1 MKTFYTASATVTS
14 GHERRIVADEPRL
27 DLELS
32 TPKPLGGQGGE
43 GTNPEQIFAAGY
55 AACFSSAV
63 AYVAKGQGVETG
75 NFEMTGRASLGK
87 LDSGGFGFAMELT
100 GSFPSL
106 EHDQAETLMRAAH
119 EVCPYANATRGN
131 VPVEFKVA

>member
-1 MKTFYTASATVTS
+1 MKTFYSASATVMS

-32 TPKPLGGQGGE
+32 TPKPLGGAGGE

-63 AYVAKGQGVETG
+63 THVAQGQGIETG
-75 NFEMTGRASLGK
+75 DFTMTGCASIGK
-87 LDSGGFGFAMELT
+87 LDSGGYGFAMALT
-100 GSFPSL
+100 GSFPDL
-106 EHDQAETLMRAAH
+106 ERERAEALMRAAH

-131 VPVEFKVA
+131 VEVDLKVA